1 MASNRLTRVNQL
13 LQREI
18 AVGVFKVINVE
29 GFDMSTVTITRVFTS
44 PDLRHARVLVSIRGK
59 DEEVREHLNLLK
71 KFRGDLQQEV
81 FSKVTL
87 KYSPRFRFELDHSLS
102 EGDRVLAILQKLDTE
117 EPLPE
122 NENKDVAGQEG
133 EEGADG

>member
-18 AVGVFKVINVE
+18 AGGMYKVINVE
-29 GFDMSTVTITRVFTS
+29 GFDMSLVTITRVFTS

-59 DEEVREHLNLLK
+59 DEEVRKHLNLLK
-71 KFRGDLQQEV
+71 KFRVDLQQEV

-87 KYSPRFRFELDHSLS
+87 KYSPRFRFELDHSVS
-102 EGDRVLAILQKLDTE
+102 EGDRILAILQKLDAE
-117 EPLPE
+117 EPLPG
-122 NENKDVAGQEG
+122 NDAQDVAGQKG